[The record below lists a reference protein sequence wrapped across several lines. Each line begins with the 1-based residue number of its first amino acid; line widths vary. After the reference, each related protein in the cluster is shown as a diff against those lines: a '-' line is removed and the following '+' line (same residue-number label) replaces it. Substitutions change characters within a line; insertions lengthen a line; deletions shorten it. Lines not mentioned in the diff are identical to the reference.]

1 MADAPALEVVADGE
15 AVAERGAALIAEW
28 LRAQLATAD
37 CATVAVSGGHTPR
50 RMFERLATRGLPWSR
65 LALFQVDERFAP
77 RGDPERN
84 ATQIAAAFATE
95 LRAEP
100 HSFHWMPVED
110 TDAGA
115 AARRYAAALE
125 AAAGTPPALD
135 VVHLGLGADGHTA
148 SLFPGAPLDY
158 AELVAVT
165 GPHLGHLR
173 MTLTLAALNA
183 ARHIVWLVA
192 GADKRATLAALL
204 AGEPHVV
211 ASRVRRSGAS

>member
-1 MADAPALEVVADGE
+1 MADAPALEVLTDGE

-135 VVHLGLGADGHTA
+135 VVHLG
-148 SLFPGAPLDY
+148 
-158 AELVAVT
+158 
-165 GPHLGHLR
+165 HLR

-211 ASRVRRSGAS
+211 ASRVRRSGAVVIADRAAADPPRRV